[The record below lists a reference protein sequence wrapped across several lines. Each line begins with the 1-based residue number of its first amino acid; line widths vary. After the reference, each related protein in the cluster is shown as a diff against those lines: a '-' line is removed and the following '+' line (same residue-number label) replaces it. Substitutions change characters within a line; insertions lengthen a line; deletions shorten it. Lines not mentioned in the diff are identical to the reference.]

1 LVLDHSVVLIF
12 LEHSIP
18 LVHYPLQLPH
28 LHLLVLNLEVN
39 QKVKKYTLVF
49 AAMDVALNPF
59 EVCATSALF
68 APTMICANNA
78 KQRMFILNI
87 LSLRFELRKVR
98 LKRKAKAVKQS
109 NHGVVGA
116 EDGVEVDLVT
126 MV

>member
-1 LVLDHSVVLIF
+1 
-12 LEHSIP
+12 
-18 LVHYPLQLPH
+18 
-28 LHLLVLNLEVN
+28 
-39 QKVKKYTLVF
+39 
-49 AAMDVALNPF
+49 
-59 EVCATSALF
+59 
-68 APTMICANNA
+68 MICANNA

-98 LKRKAKAVKQS
+98 LKRKAKAVKQN